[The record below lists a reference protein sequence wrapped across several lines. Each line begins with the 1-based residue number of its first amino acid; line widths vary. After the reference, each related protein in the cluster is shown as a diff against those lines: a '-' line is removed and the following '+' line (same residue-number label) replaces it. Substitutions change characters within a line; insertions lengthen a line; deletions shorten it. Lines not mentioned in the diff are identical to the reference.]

1 MRFFKLSWKN
11 LFRRKTRTA
20 LTLAGVAASAAVL
33 VSLLGFNNGYKNALE
48 EDVDRLGYQML
59 VTAKGCP
66 YEAATMMLSG
76 NAELRYMDEGTA
88 QKVMDDPRVDKSM
101 PQLIHASYDPER
113 EATGIYMGVTDA
125 YRELKPWMEFNA
137 GEWLTPGADDEV
149 VLGYEAAELDQRSPG
164 DYILVHGTDE
174 ALKVVGVFERSG
186 SQDDA
191 IAFVRMETL
200 QRIFPRLENK
210 LTGVGVKLKELDAM
224 SAFETDLYEI
234 PDIQVV
240 SMARVK
246 QTIMGLVKSARILVM
261 SVAAIALIVAAVGV
275 INTIL
280 MSVFERTQEIG
291 IMKAMG
297 ASKADIFRLIWS
309 ETTLICAAG
318 GFIGCAFARAAA
330 EIVESLVRNA
340 LSYAPNGPIISITVG
355 LMAACAV
362 GAVALGMAA
371 GLYPAARAASMRPIE
386 AIRKGT

>member
-76 NAELRYMDEGTA
+76 NADLTYMEEKTA
-88 QKVMDDPRVDKSM
+88 QIIMEDPRVDKSM
-101 PQLIHASYDPER
+101 PQLIHPTYDPER
-113 EATGIYMGVTDA
+113 EATALYMGVTDA
-125 YRELKPWMEFNA
+125 YRDLKPWMKFKE
-137 GEWLTPGADDEV
+137 GEWLSPGAGNEV
-149 VLGYEAAELDQRSPG
+149 VLGYEAAELDQRQAG
-164 DYILVHGTDE
+164 DFVLVPGTDE

-191 IAFVRMETL
+191 VAFVRMETL

-210 LTGVGVKLKELDAM
+210 ITGVGVKLKEVSAM
-224 SAFETDLYEI
+224 NEFETDLYEI

-240 SMARVK
+240 SMAQVK
-246 QTIMGLVKSARILVM
+246 QTIMGLVESARILVM

-309 ETTLICAAG
+309 ETTLICAGG
-318 GFIGCAFARAAA
+318 GFIGCAFALAAA
-330 EIVESLVRNA
+330 QIVESLVRNA

-355 LMAACAV
+355 LMAACAG

>member
-11 LFRRKTRTA
+11 LLRRKTRTA
-20 LTLAGVAASAAVL
+20 LTLAGVAASVAVL
-33 VSLLGFNNGYKNALE
+33 VSLLAFNNGYQNALE
-48 EDVDRLGYQML
+48 EDVNRLGYQML

-76 NAELRYMDEGTA
+76 GANLTYINEKTA
-88 QKVMDDPRVDKSM
+88 QTIMEDPRVDKSM
-101 PQLIHASYDPER
+101 PQLLHAAYDPER
-113 EATGIYMGVTDA
+113 EATALYMGVTDA
-125 YRELKPWMEFNA
+125 YRELKPWMLLKE
-137 GEWLTPGADDEV
+137 GEWLTPGAADEV

-164 DYILVHGTDE
+164 DFILVHGTDE
-174 ALKVVGVFERSG
+174 PLKVVGVFERSG

-191 IAFVRMETL
+191 TAFVRMETL
-200 QRIFPRLENK
+200 QRIFPRLENN
-210 LTGVGVKLKELDAM
+210 LTGVGVKLKEVSAM

-240 SMARVK
+240 SMAQVK
-246 QTIMGLVKSARILVM
+246 QTIMGPVSSARIVVM
-261 SVAAIALIVAAVGV
+261 WVAAISLIVAAIGV

-297 ASKADIFRLIWS
+297 ASKANIFRLIWS

-318 GFIGCAFARAAA
+318 GFIGCVMALAAA
-330 EIVESLVRNA
+330 QIVESLVRNA
-340 LSYAPNGPIISITVG
+340 LLHAPSGPIISITVG
-355 LMAACAV
+355 LMAACAG
-362 GAVALGMAA
+362 GAVLLGMAA